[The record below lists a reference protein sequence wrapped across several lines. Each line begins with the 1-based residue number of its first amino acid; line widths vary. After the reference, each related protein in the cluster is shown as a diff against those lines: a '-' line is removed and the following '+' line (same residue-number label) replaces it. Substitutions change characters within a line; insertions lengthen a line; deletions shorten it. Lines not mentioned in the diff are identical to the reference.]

1 MLLYIQREARAP
13 AVRACAA
20 APAPEIPEEDE
31 THKLIERL
39 IFMTRAKR
47 RIEINV
53 FIANLGKYNEGNLIG
68 DWFDLFEATDEEIAA
83 VIGNDCEYIILDFE
97 APDFFKIHEFSN
109 IQNLRNQAKAI
120 EEIDP
125 EIMEAFIYHGYTIE
139 QAIEKIE
146 DGDYTIYE
154 GCDNIADVAYKIIED
169 QGLLNEAPEL
179 AQRYFDYAGFGRDIE
194 IEGYFY
200 KTSTGYIEIIH

>member
-13 AVRACAA
+13 AARACAA

>member
-13 AVRACAA
+13 AARACAA

-39 IFMTRAKR
+39 IFMTRT
-47 RIEINV
+47 RININV
-53 FIANLGKYNEGNLIG
+53 YIANLERYAAGTIIG
-68 DWFDLFEATDEEIAA
+68 AWFDLFEATDEEIAA

-109 IQNLRNQAKAI
+109 IQNLRNQAEAI
-120 EEIDP
+120 KEIDP

-139 QAIEKIE
+139 EAIEKIE
-146 DGDYTIYE
+146 NDEYNVYND
-154 GCDNIADVAYKIIED
+154 CDDMTDVAYQVIEES
-169 QGLLNEAPEL
+169 GMLSEAPEL
-179 AQRYFDYAGFGRDIE
+179 AQRYFDYEAFGRDLDL
-194 IEGYFY
+194 EGYFY
-200 KTSTGYIEIIH
+200 KISNGYIEIIS

>member
-68 DWFDLFEATDEEIAA
+68 DWFDLFEATDEEITA

-97 APDFFKIHEFSN
+97 APNFFKIHEFSN
-109 IQNLRNQAKAI
+109 IQSLREQAEAI

-139 QAIEKIE
+139 EAVKKIE
-146 DGDYTIYE
+146 NEEYNVYN
-154 GCDNIADVAYKIIED
+154 GCDDMADVAYKIIED
-169 QGLLNEAPEL
+169 QGLLNGAPEL
-179 AQRYFDYAGFGRDIE
+179 AQRYFDYEAFGRDLDL
-194 IEGYFY
+194 EGYFY
-200 KTSTGYIEIIH
+200 KMSNGYIEIIS

>member
-109 IQNLRNQAKAI
+109 IQNLRNQAEAI

-125 EIMEAFIYHGYTIE
+125 EIMETFIYHGYTIE
-139 QAIEKIE
+139 EAIEKIE
-146 DGDYTIYE
+146 NDEYNVYND
-154 GCDNIADVAYKIIED
+154 CDDMTDVAYQVIEES
-169 QGLLNEAPEL
+169 GMLSEAPEL
-179 AQRYFDYAGFGRDIE
+179 VQRYFDYEAFGRDLDL
-194 IEGYFY
+194 EGYFY
-200 KTSTGYIEIIH
+200 KISNGYIEIIS